1 MAIFQTKKI
10 QSFIV
15 FIIVLAAIL
24 WIFQDNILS
33 ISVFKKTTEVS
44 ELSEEQIKD
53 TPYLEKIDNFI
64 IKEYSS
70 DQVLL
75 HTIEAD
81 VYKSFKDS
89 PVQLE
94 IVTVTTFDEKQ
105 NETLTLTSDR
115 AVIFKSG
122 SIHFIGEVEI
132 KTLSGISHEIDT
144 ELLVVKGDEI
154 KSNRDVFYLGKS
166 AKIKAQGL
174 DMNTKSDLVNL
185 NGDVEILQDSGA
197 TLTTK
202 NLLISHGSGEK
213 RYESKEK
220 TVYKSNENIVNAD
233 RGVDINM
240 KTEQT
245 KLLGDVTVVN
255 GFGSS
260 LTSYDLI
267 IDQSNDGEIFKSN
280 SPTRFQSNTVDI
292 KAKKMHYDAI
302 AKKLKLTDEVKAT
315 YE

>member
-24 WIFQDNILS
+24 WIFQDNILN

-105 NETLTLTSDR
+105 NRS
-115 AVIFKSG
+115 AVFLMRLILNSWLLK
-122 SIHFIGEVEI
+122 EI
-132 KTLSGISHEIDT
+132 K
-144 ELLVVKGDEI
+144 
-154 KSNRDVFYLGKS
+154 
-166 AKIKAQGL
+166 
-174 DMNTKSDLVNL
+174 
-185 NGDVEILQDSGA
+185 
-197 TLTTK
+197 
-202 NLLISHGSGEK
+202 
-213 RYESKEK
+213 
-220 TVYKSNENIVNAD
+220 
-233 RGVDINM
+233 
-240 KTEQT
+240 
-245 KLLGDVTVVN
+245 
-255 GFGSS
+255 
-260 LTSYDLI
+260 
-267 IDQSNDGEIFKSN
+267 
-280 SPTRFQSNTVDI
+280 
-292 KAKKMHYDAI
+292 
-302 AKKLKLTDEVKAT
+302 LKVIETFFI
-315 YE
+315 

>member
-24 WIFQDNILS
+24 WIFQDNILN

-44 ELSEEQIKD
+44 ELSDEQIKD

-105 NETLTLTSDR
+105 NESLTLTSNR

-144 ELLVVKGDEI
+144 ELLVVKGDQI
-154 KSNRDVFYLGKS
+154 KSNRDVFYLGES

-245 KLLGDVTVVN
+245 KLLGDVAVVN

-302 AKKLKLTDEVKAT
+302 TKKLKLTDEVKAT

>member
-24 WIFQDNILS
+24 WIFQDNILN

-44 ELSEEQIKD
+44 ELSDEQIKD

-154 KSNRDVFYLGKS
+154 KSNRDVFYLGEN

-185 NGDVEILQDSGA
+185 NGEVEILQDSGA

-213 RYESKEK
+213 KYESNEK
-220 TVYKSNENIVNAD
+220 TIYKSNENIVNAD

>member
-24 WIFQDNILS
+24 WIFQDNILN

-144 ELLVVKGDEI
+144 ELLVVEGDQI
-154 KSNRDVFYLGKS
+154 KSNRDVFYLGES

-302 AKKLKLTDEVKAT
+302 TKKLKLTDEVVAV

>member
-154 KSNRDVFYLGKS
+154 KSNRDVFYLGES

-245 KLLGDVTVVN
+245 KLLGDVTVIN

>member
-1 MAIFQTKKI
+1 MAIFQTRKI
-10 QSFIV
+10 QSFIA

-24 WIFQDNILS
+24 WIYQDNILS
-33 ISVFKKTTEVS
+33 ISVLKKSTVKS
-44 ELSEEQIKD
+44 ELSEEQVKD

-70 DQVLL
+70 DQILL

-81 VYKSFKDS
+81 VYKSYKDS

-94 IVTVTTFDEKQ
+94 AVKVTKFDEKQ
-105 NETLTLTSDR
+105 NETLTLTSNR
-115 AVIFKSG
+115 AVLFKSG

-144 ELLVVKGDEI
+144 ELLVVKGDQI
-154 KSNRDVFYLGKS
+154 KSNRDVFYLGEK
-166 AKIKAQGL
+166 AKIKAQGM
-174 DMNTKSDLVNL
+174 DMNTNNDLVNL

-197 TLTTK
+197 ILTTK
-202 NLLISHGSGEK
+202 NLLISYSSGDK
-213 RYESKEK
+213 RYESNEK
-220 TVYKSNENIVNAD
+220 TVYKSNENVVNAD
-233 RGVDINM
+233 KGVNINM
-240 KTEQT
+240 KSERT
-245 KLLGDVTVVN
+245 KLLGDVTIVN
-255 GFGSS
+255 SFGSS

-267 IDQSNDGEIFKSN
+267 IDQSNGGEIFKSD
-280 SPTRFQSNTVDI
+280 SPSRFQSNTVDI

-302 AKKLKLTDEVKAT
+302 TKKLKLTDEVKAT

>member
-24 WIFQDNILS
+24 WIFQDNILN

-44 ELSEEQIKD
+44 ELSDEQIKD

-105 NETLTLTSDR
+105 NESLTLTSNR

-144 ELLVVKGDEI
+144 ELLVVKGDQI
-154 KSNRDVFYLGKS
+154 KSNRDVFYLGEN

>member
-24 WIFQDNILS
+24 WIFQDNILN

-105 NETLTLTSDR
+105 NESLTLTSNR

-144 ELLVVKGDEI
+144 ELLVVKGDQI
-154 KSNRDVFYLGKS
+154 KSNRDVFYLGEN

-213 RYESKEK
+213 RYESNEK
-220 TVYKSNENIVNAD
+220 TIYKSNENIVNTD

-260 LTSYDLI
+260 LTSYDLT
-267 IDQSNDGEIFKSN
+267 IDQSNGGEIFKSD
-280 SPTRFQSNTVDI
+280 SPSRFQSNTVDI

-302 AKKLKLTDEVKAT
+302 TKKLKLTNEVKAT

>member
-105 NETLTLTSDR
+105 NESLTLTSNR

-144 ELLVVKGDEI
+144 ELLVVKGDQI
-154 KSNRDVFYLGKS
+154 KSNRDVFYLGEN

-302 AKKLKLTDEVKAT
+302 TKKLKLTDEVKAT

>member
-24 WIFQDNILS
+24 WIFQDNILN

-154 KSNRDVFYLGKS
+154 KSNRDVFYLGES

-185 NGDVEILQDSGA
+185 NGEVEILQDSGA

>member
-144 ELLVVKGDEI
+144 ELLVVKGDQI
-154 KSNRDVFYLGKS
+154 KSNRDVFYLGES

-185 NGDVEILQDSGA
+185 NGEVEILQDSGA

>member
-24 WIFQDNILS
+24 WIFQDNILN

-144 ELLVVKGDEI
+144 ELLVVKGDQI
-154 KSNRDVFYLGKS
+154 KSNRDVFYLGES

-302 AKKLKLTDEVKAT
+302 TKKLK
-315 YE
+315 

>member
-1 MAIFQTKKI
+1 MAIFQTRKI
-10 QSFIV
+10 QSFIT

-24 WIFQDNILS
+24 WIYQDNILS
-33 ISVFKKTTEVS
+33 ISVLKKSTVKS
-44 ELSEEQIKD
+44 ELSEEQVKD

-70 DQVLL
+70 DQILL

-81 VYKSFKDS
+81 VYKSYKDS

-94 IVTVTTFDEKQ
+94 AVKVTKFDEKQ
-105 NETLTLTSDR
+105 NETLTLTSNR
-115 AVIFKSG
+115 AVLFKSG

-144 ELLVVKGDEI
+144 ELLVVKGDQI
-154 KSNRDVFYLGKS
+154 KSNRDVFYLGEK
-166 AKIKAQGL
+166 AKIKAQGM
-174 DMNTKSDLVNL
+174 DMNSNSDLVNL

-197 TLTTK
+197 ILTTK
-202 NLLISHGSGEK
+202 NLLISYSLGDK
-213 RYESKEK
+213 RYESNEK
-220 TVYKSNENIVNAD
+220 TVYKSNENVVNAD
-233 RGVDINM
+233 KGVNINM
-240 KTEQT
+240 KSERT
-245 KLLGDVTVVN
+245 KLLGDVTIVN
-255 GFGSS
+255 SFGSS

-267 IDQSNDGEIFKSN
+267 IDQSNGGEIFKSD
-280 SPTRFQSNTVDI
+280 SPSRFQSNTVDI

-302 AKKLKLTDEVKAT
+302 TKKLKLTDEVKAT

>member
-44 ELSEEQIKD
+44 ELSDEQIKD

-144 ELLVVKGDEI
+144 ELLVVKGDQI
-154 KSNRDVFYLGKS
+154 KSNRDVFYLGES

-185 NGDVEILQDSGA
+185 NGEVEILQDSGA
-197 TLTTK
+197 TLATK

-302 AKKLKLTDEVKAT
+302 TKKLKLTDEVKAT

>member
-144 ELLVVKGDEI
+144 ELLVVKGDQI
-154 KSNRDVFYLGKS
+154 KSNRDVFYLGES

-245 KLLGDVTVVN
+245 KLLGDVTVIN